1 MSRRTTRSEN
11 VKVII
16 RQSGFAMANAY
27 VVGQLTVKDPELWKE
42 YRNRVLATLIP
53 WEGELVFRGK
63 QVSVLSGTSHHHDIV
78 VIRFPNLAKANGWFS
93 SFDYQGLIPLW
104 QHAADMTLSI
114 YEE

>member
-42 YRNRVLATLIP
+42 YRNLVPATLIP

-78 VIRFPNLAKANGWFS
+78 VIHFPNLAKANGWFS
-93 SFDYQGLIPLW
+93 FFDYQGLIPLREY
-104 QHAADMTLSI
+104 AADMNLSI